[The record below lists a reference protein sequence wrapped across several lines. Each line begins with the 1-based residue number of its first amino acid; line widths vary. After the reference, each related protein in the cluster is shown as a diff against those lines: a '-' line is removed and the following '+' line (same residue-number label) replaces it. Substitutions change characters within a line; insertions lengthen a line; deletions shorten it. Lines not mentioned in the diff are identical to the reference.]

1 LDWRGR
7 GALKK
12 GDTRVLRVA
21 NALAIEMMVQA
32 MGRLRLVDQFA
43 AGLSSVDNQ
52 PEFQAELANVVAEM
66 GFDYYALANHVDLR
80 ALGSTPFLL
89 HNYPD
94 SWADFYLQE
103 ELGPIDPVR
112 RTSHRTSRGFRWSQ
126 IDHHISLSSRD
137 RSILAAGD
145 AYGIGD
151 GFTVPAHVPGEVS
164 GSCSFV
170 VLSGK
175 ALPDEMLWTAQ
186 LIGELALERAN
197 LLSGRGL
204 TSSDIELT
212 DRQIECVLWAARG
225 KTDGEIAQIM
235 EISKLTVEQHQKMA
249 RDRYGVGSRTSLAI
263 RALFDGVISFSD
275 IYRSRFGRRR

>member
-1 LDWRGR
+1 
-7 GALKK
+7 
-12 GDTRVLRVA
+12 
-21 NALAIEMMVQA
+21 M
-32 MGRLRLVDQFA
+32 
-43 AGLSSVDNQ
+43 
-52 PEFQAELANVVAEM
+52 ELEAVVGEM

-80 ALGSTPFLL
+80 AMGCRPFLL
-89 HNYPD
+89 HNYPE

-126 IDHHISLSSRD
+126 IHRHISLSARD

-145 AYGIGD
+145 AYGIGE
-151 GFTVPAHVPGEVS
+151 GFTVPGHVPGEVS

-170 VLSGK
+170 VPRGK
-175 ALPDEMLWTAQ
+175 PLPDDMLWTAQ
-186 LIGELALERAN
+186 LVGELALERAN
-197 LLSGRGL
+197 ILSGRVF
-204 TSSDIELT
+204 TANDVELT
-212 DRQIECVLWAARG
+212 ERQIECVLWAARG

-249 RDRYGVGSRTSLAI
+249 RDRYGVGSRTALAI
-263 RALFDGVISFSD
+263 RALFDGVICFSD

>member
-1 LDWRGR
+1 
-7 GALKK
+7 
-12 GDTRVLRVA
+12 V
-21 NALAIEMMVQA
+21 E
-32 MGRLRLVDQFA
+32 QFA
-43 AGLSSVDNQ
+43 DALSNVGNQ
-52 PEFQAELANVVAEM
+52 PQLKIELENVAAKM

-80 ALGSTPFLL
+80 AIGITPLLL

-94 SWADFYLQE
+94 SWADFYLEE

-126 IDHHISLSSRD
+126 IDRHISLSARD

-145 AYGIGD
+145 AHGIGD
-151 GFTVPAHVPGEVS
+151 GYTIPAHVPGEVS

-170 VLSGK
+170 VPSGK
-175 ALPDEMLWTAQ
+175 PLPDDMLWAAQ

-197 LLSGRGL
+197 LLSGPAFTPKGTDL
-204 TSSDIELT
+204 TE
-212 DRQIECVLWAARG
+212 RQIECVLWAARG

-235 EISKLTVEQHQKMA
+235 GISKLTVEQHQKMA
-249 RDRYGVGSRTSLAI
+249 RDRYGLGSRTSLAI